1 MSEAKKLKVYGADWC
16 GYTKKAVAEFE
27 AEKEKLE
34 ANNIEVE
41 YIECGKG
48 QNEQCKGVN
57 GFPTMEICGTK
68 VPGYQPVD
76 QIVSSMGSCAA
87 P

>member
-1 MSEAKKLKVYGADWC
+1 MSQKLRVFGAEWC
-16 GYTKKAVAEFE
+16 GFTKKAVSEFE
-27 AEKEKLE
+27 KEKDKLE

-48 QNEQCKGVN
+48 QNEQCAGVT
-57 GFPTMEICGTK
+57 GFPTMQICGNM

-76 QIVSSMGSCAA
+76 QIVSSMSSCAA

>member
-1 MSEAKKLKVYGADWC
+1 MSQKLKVYGADWC

-41 YIECGKG
+41 YIECAGPDNK
-48 QNEQCKGVN
+48 ELCAGVT

>member
-1 MSEAKKLKVYGADWC
+1 MSQKLKVFGADWC
-16 GYTKKAVAEFE
+16 GFTKKAVAEFE
-27 AEKEKLE
+27 KEKEKLE

-41 YIECGKG
+41 YIECGGG
-48 QNEQCKGVN
+48 QNELCAGVS

-76 QIVSSMGSCAA
+76 QIVSSMSSCAA